1 MGADLPLQHKLLSS
15 LHSSPV
21 EGHYGYEVTYKRV
34 KHLFAWSHLK
44 QSVKDYVAQCTVC
57 QQAKT
62 DKAAYP
68 SILAPLPVPE
78 GAWHTVTMDFIE
90 GLLKSSGHNCILVIV
105 DKFSKYA
112 HFLSLAHPFIAF
124 QVALLY
130 MNNIFKL
137 HGMPHA
143 IISDRDK
150 VFTRHLW
157 QELF

>member
-1 MGADLPLQHKLLSS
+1 
-15 LHSSPV
+15 
-21 EGHYGYEVTYKRV
+21 
-34 KHLFAWSHLK
+34 
-44 QSVKDYVAQCTVC
+44 
-57 QQAKT
+57 
-62 DKAAYP
+62 
-68 SILAPLPVPE
+68 
-78 GAWHTVTMDFIE
+78 MDFIE